1 MDNLI
6 ERVAR
11 FADIDTRRAMG
22 FLPRKL
28 VLPELNLKMN
38 SDWNDDGIIIFNT
51 SQIYIGPGQ
60 IEWIFGLDDFRTC
73 RIYQFSRND
82 GRVTFYSRG
91 RHRFIHTW
99 HPNLNKDGTV
109 KRSMTCLSR

>member
-1 MDNLI
+1 MDHLI
-6 ERVAR
+6 ERIAHH
-11 FADIDTRRAMG
+11 ADIDTRRAMG
-22 FLPRKL
+22 FKPRRL
-28 VLPELNLKMN
+28 VLPELDLKMN
-38 SDWNDDGIIIFNT
+38 QDGSIIFNT

-82 GRVTFYSRG
+82 GRVTFYSRR

-99 HPNLNKDGTV
+99 HPNLNRDGSF
-109 KRSMTCLSR
+109 KRARLEL